1 MAVREPWTELARTLQ
16 RVNLPSAIV
25 DREGVVTWM
34 NDAAIELFGDVRGR
48 SFFDVVAPED
58 VPFARRQ
65 LELKLGGD
73 VPATDYQIDVMTRT
87 GERRRAEISSVLI
100 EGGDQCHAI
109 FGVGVPLNGRRP
121 PRSDPRLTARQSEVL
136 MMLGE
141 GLSTDQIASM
151 LHLSKET
158 VRNHIRHVLRALG
171 AHSRLEAVA
180 MARRQG
186 LLGS

>member
-1 MAVREPWTELARTLQ
+1 MAVQEPWTELARTLQ
-16 RVNLPSAIV
+16 RVNVPSAIV
-25 DREGVVTWM
+25 SRDGIVAWM
-34 NDAAIELFGDVRGR
+34 NDAAEEWFGDLTGK
-48 SFFDVVAPED
+48 SFFSVVAPED
-58 VPFARRQ
+58 VPLARRQ
-65 LELKLGGD
+65 LELKLGGGAA
-73 VPATDYQIDVMTRT
+73 ATDYELEVVTRT

-109 FGVGVPLNGRRP
+109 FGVGLPLDGRRP
-121 PRSDPRLTARQSEVL
+121 PRSDPRLTPRQSEVL

-158 VRNHIRHVLRALG
+158 VRNHIRHVLRGLG

-186 LLGS
+186 LLDS